1 MEKYYLIQYYRI
13 GVKTIHPD
21 KNGEPMKFPSLNAA
35 RRYVNTARDN
45 DQNNPVTFMNRVDI
59 LEYDQ
64 NGFVRHV
71 EKY

>member
-21 KNGEPMKFPSLNAA
+21 KNDEPMKFPSLNAA

-64 NGFVRHV
+64 NGFVRLM